1 MLPFVVLILGASPM
15 WENTFM
21 VFAERIDTIEFVEV
35 ETRKMFTLFS
45 SEDFLLFA
53 LTAKFME

>member
-1 MLPFVVLILGASPM
+1 MKSISDILWGLKFDQ
-15 WENTFM
+15 TL
-21 VFAERIDTIEFVEV
+21 IEFVEV
-35 ETRKMFTLFS
+35 ETRKMITLFS